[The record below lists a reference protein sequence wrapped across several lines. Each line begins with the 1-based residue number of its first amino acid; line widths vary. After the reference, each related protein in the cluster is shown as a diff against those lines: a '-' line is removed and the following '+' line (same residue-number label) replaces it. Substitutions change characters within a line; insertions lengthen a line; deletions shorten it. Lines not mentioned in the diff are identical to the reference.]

1 MSETEK
7 QNLANKLKEAM
18 GKIPVAE
25 MQKMQKAM
33 NAIGLL
39 FSLLPDMEIKEIDRT
54 FKNPKDPAKPIVKQ
68 YIAIY
73 IEKPKKA

>member
-1 MSETEK
+1 MAEI
-7 QNLANKLKEAM
+7 AGKLKEAM

-54 FKNPKDPAKPIVKQ
+54 FKNPKDPEHPIIKPSIV
-68 YIAIY
+68 IY
-73 IEKPKKA
+73 IEKPKKAQ